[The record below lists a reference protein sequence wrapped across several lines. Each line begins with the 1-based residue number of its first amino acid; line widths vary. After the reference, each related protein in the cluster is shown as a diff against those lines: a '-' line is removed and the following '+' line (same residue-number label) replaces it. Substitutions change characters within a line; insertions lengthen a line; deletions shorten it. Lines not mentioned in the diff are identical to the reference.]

1 MSNFLTDPEFTRFP
15 FKPLPFYMQHLA
27 IPGEFMLDYDAGIA
41 YARSLD
47 GLKNIQLND
56 PTAIYHIEDYN
67 NPHMVTKEQVGLGN
81 VDNVKQATYE
91 DLLKHKQDYNNP
103 HMVTKEQVG
112 LGNVKNVEQVS
123 KEEMEA
129 FKQMCDDYIDEMK
142 GIIDSFGQVL
152 AKKYKLEFTT
162 DPTDAIV
169 KVFYNG
175 QWNTGKIHQLPDGT
189 YQYEVSGP
197 ESIEP

>member
-56 PTAIYHIEDYN
+56 PTAIYHIE
-67 NPHMVTKEQVGLGN
+67 
-81 VDNVKQATYE
+81 
-91 DLLKHKQDYNNP
+91 DYNNP